1 MSGDHF
7 LLIILWILYYV
18 VHSVAAATI
27 VKDFFH
33 KKLKDEGLYRLMYT
47 LFAFIT
53 LAGILLFQYSFAS
66 PQLFSLNKLVFL
78 PVFCGI
84 LPGMIIM
91 IISIK
96 KYFVELSGIRHVM
109 GESEMVE
116 LKVNGIHNFVR
127 HPLYSGTLLFVWG
140 LFFVFPY
147 LNNLIC
153 VILLTLYVLIGVK
166 FEENK
171 LVLVFGQQYKDYS
184 YSVPRFIP
192 KLFRG
197 IKKGSY

>member
-1 MSGDHF
+1 MSPEHY
-7 LLIILWILYYV
+7 LLILLWIVYYL
-18 VHSVAAATI
+18 VHSVCASTT
-27 VKDFFH
+27 VKDFFNE
-33 KKLKDEGLYRLMYT
+33 KFKDEGLYRLIYS

-66 PQLFSLNKLVFL
+66 PQLFSLNNWWFL
-78 PVFCGI
+78 PIVFGV

-96 KYFVELSGIRHVM
+96 KYFNALSGIRRVL
-109 GESEMVE
+109 GESEIVE
-116 LKVNGIHNFVR
+116 LKINGIHNVVR

-140 LFFVFPY
+140 LFFIFPY

-153 VILLTLYVLIGVK
+153 VGLLTIYVWIGVK

-171 LVLVFGQQYKDYS
+171 LIMVFGQQYKDYS
-184 YSVPRFIP
+184 ISVPRFIP
-192 KLFRG
+192 KLFQG
-197 IKKGSY
+197 IKKDSY